1 MQKPYAPLLALMS
14 ELWILSPKSEGWA
27 DTVKLP
33 IGTGPFLFG
42 DWQPNVRLSSPRN
55 ADYWHRGLPYVD
67 AIEADLRDSA
77 ERDLALRAGDLP
89 VASVDRASAEQL
101 RSDPEI
107 AKIGR
112 ASCRERVCQY
122 V

>member
-1 MQKPYAPLLALMS
+1 MTAADVVANIERVRTNVTGGWLASAMKLVDGVEATDDGTVVLTMQKPYAPLLALMS

-55 ADYWHRGLPYVD
+55 ADYWHRGLPSVD
-67 AIEADLRDSA
+67 AIEA
-77 ERDLALRAGDLP
+77 
-89 VASVDRASAEQL
+89 
-101 RSDPEI
+101 
-107 AKIGR
+107 
-112 ASCRERVCQY
+112 Y
-122 V
+122 